1 MWLRAFHP
9 DVLVAAIPNGGFRRA
24 SEAIKLK
31 SEGVVAG
38 MPDLMILE
46 PSRAFCGLFIE
57 MKTEDGIVSQEQKNI
72 HAQLSVRGYAV
83 HTCRSYESAKKIV
96 LEYLGEKK

>member
-1 MWLRAFHP
+1 MWLRAFRP
-9 DVLVAAIPNGGFRRA
+9 DVMLAAIPNGGYRKA
-24 SEAIKLK
+24 AEAIRLK

-57 MKTEDGIVSQEQKNI
+57 MKTEEGVVSPEQHNI
-72 HAQLSVRGYAV
+72 HAQLMARGYAV
-83 HTCRSYESAKKIV
+83 HTCRSYESAKKII
-96 LEYLGEKK
+96 LEYLSTKK